1 MIFEYMKA
9 NNITNFGYVILINE
23 RPSLSILLESHEIL
37 NDIIVDSDDGLYE
50 MIGEN
55 EMYLVGI
62 TIIDDEHKIFS
73 ADDLTDEN
81 LSEMTYNITPLF
93 LYETKTEGLIMQDMV
108 ELELMNLLFY
118 DVLDNYIK
126 ERE

>member
-1 MIFEYMKA
+1 MKA

>member
-9 NNITNFGYVILINE
+9 NNITNFGYVILVNE
-23 RPSLSILLESHEIL
+23 KPSLSILLENHEIL
-37 NDIIVDSDDGLYE
+37 NDIIVVSDEGLYE

-62 TIIDDEHKIFS
+62 TVIDDDRRIFS
-73 ADDLTDEN
+73 ADDLTDDN
-81 LSEMTYNITPLF
+81 ITEMTYNITPLF

-118 DVLDNYIK
+118 DILDKYIK